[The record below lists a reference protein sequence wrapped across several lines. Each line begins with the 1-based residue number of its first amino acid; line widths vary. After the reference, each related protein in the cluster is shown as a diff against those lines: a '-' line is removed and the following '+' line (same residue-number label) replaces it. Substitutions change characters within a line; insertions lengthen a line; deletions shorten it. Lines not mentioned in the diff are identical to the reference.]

1 MLLGLAS
8 AACVRVPSHFAVPE
22 LAVAD
27 PAFIPTIEAYAIAPV
42 GSGNTVDVLLNGD
55 QIFPAQLAAIRSAR
69 ETITY
74 AQYFYEE
81 SPIAR
86 EFAEAFADRC
96 RAGSG
101 LTSCWTASGPSRCR
115 QSIGRR

>member
-1 MLLGLAS
+1 M
-8 AACVRVPSHFAVPE
+8 PSHFALPQ

-27 PAFIPTIEAYAIAPV
+27 PAFIPTIEAYTVAPV
-42 GSGNTVDVLLNGD
+42 GGGNTVDVLLNGD

-81 SPIAR
+81 GPIGR
-86 EFAEAFADRC
+86 EIAEAFADRC
-96 RAGSG
+96 RAGSAR
-101 LTSCWTASGPSRCR
+101 TSCWTASGPSGCR
-115 QSIGRR
+115 RSIGRR